1 MDRRIF
7 LLQASALPLILLA
20 GKASGAPDYFE
31 LPLRDIEGRT
41 GTLGAFA
48 GKVLL
53 IVNVASRCGYTRQY
67 EGLEELYQ
75 AYKAQGLV
83 VLGFPCNDFGAQE
96 PASEKEIQKF
106 CKAEY
111 GVTFPMFGKVGIRTK
126 PHPLFAAL
134 TDSSSPLPGPVQWN
148 FNKFL
153 LGRDGVLKARFDST
167 DEPDSGPLKAAI
179 EKALSAPAPSPI
191 NAPVSEAKKR

>member
-1 MDRRIF
+1 MDRRTF
-7 LLQASALPLILLA
+7 LLQTSALPFLLPA
-20 GKASGAPDYFE
+20 AETVGAPEYTD

-48 GKVLL
+48 GKVVL

-67 EGLEELYQ
+67 EGLEKLYQ
-75 AYKAQGLV
+75 TYKARGFV
-83 VLGFPCNDFGAQE
+83 VLGFPCNDFGSQE

-106 CKAEY
+106 CKSEY
-111 GVTFPMFGKVGIRTK
+111 GVTFPMFSKVGIRSK

-134 TDSSSPLPGPVQWN
+134 TDPSSPLPGPVQWN

-167 DEPDSGPLKAAI
+167 DEPDSESLKAAI
-179 EKALSAPAPSPI
+179 ERALNATAPESK
-191 NAPVSEAKKR
+191 N

>member
-1 MDRRIF
+1 MDRRTF
-7 LLQASALPLILLA
+7 LLQTSALPFFLF
-20 GKASGAPDYFE
+20 ASRAVGAPEYFD
-31 LPLRDIEGRT
+31 LPLRDIEGRM

-75 AYKAQGLV
+75 TYKGQGLV

-96 PASEKEIQKF
+96 PAAEKEIQKF

-111 GVTFPMFGKVGIRTK
+111 GVTFPMFSKVGIRTK
-126 PHPLFAAL
+126 SHPLFTAL
-134 TDSSSPLPGPVQWN
+134 TDSNSPFPGPVQWN

-153 LGRDGVLKARFDST
+153 IGRDGVLKARFDST
-167 DEPDSGPLKAAI
+167 DEPDGAPLKAAI
-179 EKALSAPAPSPI
+179 EKALE
-191 NAPVSEAKKR
+191 APVSEAKKQ